1 MGIWWLNG
9 WRRSKGVR
17 VVLTGGRMTPCV
29 PDKSRDLKMDKLPPR
44 STDQTAGGRAAANK
58 PPGLRVFKVK
68 VSSTVYNKSVV
79 SCVVYTAMLP

>member
-1 MGIWWLNG
+1 M
-9 WRRSKGVR
+9 R

-44 STDQTAGGRAAANK
+44 SADQTAGGRAAANK

-68 VSSTVYNKSVV
+68 VSSAVYNKSVV
-79 SCVVYTAMLP
+79 SCRLHSHATLNVFTHTCD